1 MLANALHIYR
11 QIFAPYKARVG
22 WILLMSLGSQVC
34 LLISLILPW
43 QILYV
48 LSTGHSRMDS
58 MLSTPMPAMLQL
70 LWLSLVIAVSFGLYV
85 WLKHQSKVGI
95 EDLADKVVYNLDK
108 TKLMVNH
115 QAIAHFTMGVIIRSL
130 AAIVNWLVF
139 TTIVAFIYPK
149 MAFAILLYMLIL
161 AMSIQYSLRQS
172 PQLADYQKLQDR
184 LQQNSLLLT
193 NLGIAVGFVVIV
205 YDYMQ
210 QSLPSL
216 LLTFI
221 AVLISRQALLAY
233 VNVALGLLGI
243 KKRINNINLLFLSK
257 EQQLRLSS
265 QNDFEQQF
273 YQQHLKDWLPSW
285 VRARYHTI
293 KARHP
298 KIMER
303 DHNATSSV
311 KTATALQ
318 DNAHTNP
325 YQTGLTIECVEC
337 KLFSKATIAYVV
349 IRITERL
356 NATEPPINYYLLLKC
371 YHPTKASFAQHEID
385 FLTVFG
391 QPKEA
396 GCALDKLT
404 LNQATSKNIVPLAHV
419 ITAKPK
425 LSIAGLFGK
434 NYVDY
439 TNGEDD
445 EKDYPLISVS
455 KEESNR
461 KGQSCAESISL
472 LAENKGHQR
481 HHSLALIPTLIE
493 SGELTQGRYLLMD
506 CHPDAVGQTLTQRR
520 LYYNPI
526 REQIYN
532 LPVPS
537 QLTEKFQRTHV
548 DLGQRMRALD
558 WSRLDYLHQDE
569 RDELRVDEMRAQW
582 QALIAQVE
590 RLPKTLT
597 VDNMTTLRL
606 AICADK
612 PIVYCWQGWVVDSLG
627 AYWQISGRLEQEVTA
642 VVAKLIEQRH
652 AALITYINQYG
663 ERQLIGA
670 TILAARVHNFCRNL
684 QQKHNIDALNSLKAI
699 FKTIQEYQLE
709 LFDTHSQADQLGDG
723 KNS

>member
-58 MLSTPMPAMLQL
+58 MLATPMPAMLQL
-70 LWLSLVIAVSFGLYV
+70 LWLSLVIAISFGLYV

-95 EDLADKVVYNLDK
+95 EDLADKVVRNLDK

-139 TTIVAFIYPK
+139 TAIVAFIYPK

-161 AMSIQYSLRQS
+161 ALSIQYSLRQS
-172 PQLADYQKLQDR
+172 PQLAEYQKLQNR

-193 NLGIAVGFVVIV
+193 NLGIAVGFAVIV

-243 KKRINNINLLFLSK
+243 KKRVSNINLLFLSK
-257 EQQLRLSS
+257 EMQLGLSS

-273 YQQHLKDWLPSW
+273 YQQHLKEWLPSW
-285 VRARYHTI
+285 VRARYNII
-293 KARHP
+293 KWRHP

-303 DHNATSSV
+303 DHNSTPSV
-311 KTATALQ
+311 QTLTVLEGKE
-318 DNAHTNP
+318 HTNP
-325 YQTGLTIECVEC
+325 YQTGLAIECVEC

-356 NATEPPINYYLLLKC
+356 NPTEPPIAYYLLLKC

-385 FLTVFG
+385 FLTIFG
-391 QPKEA
+391 QPKGPEYA
-396 GCALDKLT
+396 SDKL
-404 LNQATSKNIVPLAHV
+404 LLDQATS
-419 ITAKPK
+419 ITSAKPK

-439 TNGEDD
+439 TNDEDN
-445 EKDYPLISVS
+445 EKDHYLITVS
-455 KEESNR
+455 KEKSNR
-461 KGQSCAESISL
+461 KGQSSTESASL
-472 LAENKGHQR
+472 LAENEGHQS
-481 HHSLALIPTLIE
+481 HYPVALIPTLIE
-493 SGELTQGRYLLMD
+493 SGELAQGRYLLMD
-506 CHPDAVGQTLTQRR
+506 FHSDAVGQTLTQRR
-520 LYYNPI
+520 PYYNQI

-532 LPVPS
+532 LLVPR
-537 QLTEKFQRTHV
+537 QLIEKFQRTHV

-558 WSRLDYLHQDE
+558 WSRLDYLHQAE
-569 RDELRVDEMRAQW
+569 RDELRVDEMSAQW
-582 QALIAQVE
+582 QALIAQIE
-590 RLPKTLT
+590 RLPETLS

-606 AICADK
+606 AICEDK

-627 AYWQISGRLEQEVTA
+627 AYWQISGKLEQEVAA
-642 VVAKLIEQRH
+642 VVAKLIEQRQ

-663 ERQLIGA
+663 ERQLIGT

-699 FKTIQEYQLE
+699 FKTIQDYQLE
-709 LFDTHSQADQLGDG
+709 LFDTHDQADQLGDG

>member
-11 QIFAPYKARVG
+11 QIFTPYKARVG

-48 LSTGHSRMDS
+48 LSTGHSCMDS
-58 MLSTPMPAMLQL
+58 MLATPMPAMLQL
-70 LWLSLVIAVSFGLYV
+70 LWLSLVIAVSFGSYV

-95 EDLADKVVYNLDK
+95 EGLADKVVHNLDK

-139 TTIVAFIYPK
+139 TAIVAFIYPK
-149 MAFAILLYMLIL
+149 MAFAVLMYMLIL
-161 AMSIQYSLRQS
+161 ALGIHYSLRQS
-172 PQLADYQKLQDR
+172 PQLADCQKLQDR

-193 NLGIAVGFVVIV
+193 NLGIAVGFAVIV
-205 YDYMQ
+205 YDYRQ

-257 EQQLRLSS
+257 EQQLGLNS

-273 YQQHLKDWLPSW
+273 YQQHLQDWLPAW
-285 VRARYHTI
+285 VRARYDTI
-293 KARHP
+293 KGRYP
-298 KIMER
+298 KIMHC

-311 KTATALQ
+311 KIATALQ
-318 DNAHTNP
+318 DSFHTTH
-325 YQTGLTIECVEC
+325 YQTGLAIECVEC
-337 KLFSKATIAYVV
+337 KLFSKATIAYAV

-356 NATEPPINYYLLLKC
+356 NPTKLPIAYYLLLKC

-391 QPKEA
+391 QPQRAE
-396 GCALDKLT
+396 CP
-404 LNQATSKNIVPLAHV
+404 QHSAT
-419 ITAKPK
+419 
-425 LSIAGLFGK
+425 
-434 NYVDY
+434 
-439 TNGEDD
+439 
-445 EKDYPLISVS
+445 
-455 KEESNR
+455 
-461 KGQSCAESISL
+461 
-472 LAENKGHQR
+472 
-481 HHSLALIPTLIE
+481 LIPTLIE
-493 SGELTQGRYLLMD
+493 SGELAQGKYLLMGF
-506 CHPDAVGQTLTQRR
+506 HPEAVGQTLTQRR
-520 LYYNPI
+520 PYYKQI

-537 QLTEKFQRTHV
+537 QLIEKFQRTHM

-558 WSRLDYLHQDE
+558 WSRLDYLHRHE
-569 RDELRVDEMRAQW
+569 RAELRVDEMGAQW
-582 QALIAQVE
+582 QALIAQIE
-590 RLPKTLT
+590 NLPKTLS
-597 VDNMTTLRL
+597 VDNMATLRL
-606 AICADK
+606 AICEDK
-612 PIVYCWQGWVVDSLG
+612 PIVYCWQGWVVDRLG

-652 AALITYINQYG
+652 ESLVNYINQYG
-663 ERQLIGA
+663 ERRLIGT
-670 TILAARVHNFCRNL
+670 TILAARVHNLCRNL

-699 FKTIQEYQLE
+699 FKTIQDYQLA
-709 LFDTHSQADQLGDG
+709 LFDTHSQADQLSDG
-723 KNS
+723 ENS

>member
-11 QIFAPYKARVG
+11 QIFTPYKARVG
-22 WILLMSLGSQVC
+22 RILLMSLGSQVC

-95 EDLADKVVYNLDK
+95 EGLADKVVHNLDK

-139 TTIVAFIYPK
+139 TVIIAIIYPK
-149 MAFAILLYMLIL
+149 MAFVVLLYMLIL
-161 AMSIQYSLRQS
+161 ALSIHYSLCQS
-172 PQLADYQKLQDR
+172 PRLAEYQKLQDR

-193 NLGIAVGFVVIV
+193 NLGIAVGFAVIV
-205 YDYMQ
+205 YDYTQ
-210 QSLPSL
+210 QTLPSL

-243 KKRINNINLLFLSK
+243 KKRVNNINLLFLSK
-257 EQQLRLSS
+257 EQQLGLNS

-273 YQQHLKDWLPSW
+273 YQQHLQDWLPYW
-285 VRARYHTI
+285 VRTRYDTI
-293 KARHP
+293 KGRHP
-298 KIMER
+298 KIMQCG
-303 DHNATSSV
+303 HNATSSV
-311 KTATALQ
+311 KIATALQ
-318 DNAHTNP
+318 DSVHTTH
-325 YQTGLTIECVEC
+325 YQTGLAIECVEC

-356 NATEPPINYYLLLKC
+356 NATEPPRASYLLLKC

-391 QPKEA
+391 QPQRGE
-396 GCALDKLT
+396 CP
-404 LNQATSKNIVPLAHV
+404 QHSAT
-419 ITAKPK
+419 
-425 LSIAGLFGK
+425 
-434 NYVDY
+434 
-439 TNGEDD
+439 
-445 EKDYPLISVS
+445 
-455 KEESNR
+455 
-461 KGQSCAESISL
+461 
-472 LAENKGHQR
+472 
-481 HHSLALIPTLIE
+481 LIPTLIE
-493 SGELTQGRYLLMD
+493 SGELAQGKYLLMD
-506 CHPDAVGQTLTQRR
+506 FHPEAVGQTLTQRQP
-520 LYYNPI
+520 YYKQI

-537 QLTEKFQRTHV
+537 QLIEKFQRTHM

-558 WSRLDYLHQDE
+558 CSRLDYLHPDE
-569 RDELRVDEMRAQW
+569 RAELRVDEMKVQW

-590 RLPKTLT
+590 GLPKTLS
-597 VDNMTTLRL
+597 VDNMATLRL
-606 AICADK
+606 AVCEGK
-612 PIVYCWQGWVVDSLG
+612 PIVYCWQGWVVDRLG
-627 AYWQISGRLEQEVTA
+627 TYWQISGRLEQEVTA
-642 VVAKLIEQRH
+642 VVAQLIEQRQE
-652 AALITYINQYG
+652 ALVNYINQYG
-663 ERQLIGA
+663 ERQLIGT
-670 TILAARVHNFCRNL
+670 TILAARVHNLCRNL

-699 FKTIQEYQLE
+699 FKTIQDYQLA
-709 LFDTHSQADQLGDG
+709 LFDTHSQSDQLGDD